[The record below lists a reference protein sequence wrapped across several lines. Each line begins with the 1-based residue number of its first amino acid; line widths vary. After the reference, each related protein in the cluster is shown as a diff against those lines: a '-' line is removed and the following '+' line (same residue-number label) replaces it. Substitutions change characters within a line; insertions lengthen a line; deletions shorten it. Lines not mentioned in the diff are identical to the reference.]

1 MDVQATPSPYASL
14 GAAKPA
20 AGNPPALGQQVP
32 GHTGGLPAQAGLSV
46 LANPMAEELRSK
58 GRGEDTMLV
67 HMTPNEVNSLQG
79 LAMAAGG
86 SLTINP
92 HTGLPEAGWLG
103 KLLPTI
109 LGGIGMA
116 FGIPPIW
123 MGAAGAVGGT
133 IATGDLGKGLAM
145 GLQAYGGASMAG
157 GLGLAGKVSENAF
170 GLMGNAGSGMTQ
182 AAAAPITQAAG
193 KTAETTAGQLANIGK
208 EVGNLSFPET
218 GLGGLGGGS
227 TMGMGM
233 NVPVQNMA
241 GSAINAAGKTGLA
254 GFMQGFGDSAKMGLP
269 GGIVGKVAP
278 MLAAQGVMSGVSN
291 AMTPTVKTAQEQTDN
306 SYAGPY
312 TAQRRT
318 ATFAP
323 STADLLAST
332 KERRYFDVDMPE
344 VYDVQGRLVQPGSST
359 APGTPILQN
368 VLAPDIVKPGFLGI
382 GTKTVKNANK
392 YMQQW
397 SPYMLPEGTMYAEGG
412 EVAPR
417 DKGIE
422 RDYKFKQL
430 DNLTP
435 SGPAV
440 ASRPTGK
447 MSTLMAMRDERLGK
461 VMGLKGAAQAAK
473 LRANQPQPSPELA
486 RAIGGGSSRLQDMR
500 NVNAF
505 NDGGEV
511 KLADGAFVVDARTV
525 SELGNGSSNAG
536 IEMLSRMGG
545 RPVRGPGDG
554 VSDSVPARIGR
565 DQPARVARDEVVFGP
580 AAVRRIG
587 KGDEKRGAD
596 KLYAMMDKAHKARK
610 RAGRGSDTKLRKGLA

>member
-14 GAAKPA
+14 GAAQPA

-32 GHTGGLPAQAGLSV
+32 GHTGGLPAQGGLSV
-46 LANPMAEELRSK
+46 LANPMAEQLRSQ

-109 LGGIGMA
+109 LGAVGMA

-157 GLGLAGKVSENAF
+157 GLGLTGKVSENAF
-170 GLMGNAGSGMTQ
+170 GLMGSAGSGMPQ

-193 KTAETTAGQLANIGK
+193 KTAETAAGNLANIGK

-233 NVPVQNMA
+233 DVPVQNMA
-241 GSAINAAGKTGLA
+241 SSAINAAGKTGLA
-254 GFMQGFGDSAKMGLP
+254 GFAQGFGDAAKMGLP
-269 GGIVGKVAP
+269 GGIVSKAAP

-323 STADLLAST
+323 TTEDLLSSS

-368 VLAPDIVKPGFLGI
+368 VLAPDIVKKGFLGI

-392 YMQQW
+392 YTQQW
-397 SPYMLPEGTMYAEGG
+397 VPWMGEQGVGYAGGG
-412 EVAPR
+412 EV
-417 DKGIE
+417 E
-422 RDYKFKQL
+422 
-430 DNLTP
+430 
-435 SGPAV
+435 
-440 ASRPTGK
+440 
-447 MSTLMAMRDERLGK
+447 
-461 VMGLKGAAQAAK
+461 
-473 LRANQPQPSPELA
+473 
-486 RAIGGGSSRLQDMR
+486 
-500 NVNAF
+500 
-505 NDGGEV
+505 
-511 KLADGAFVVDARTV
+511 LADGAFVVDARTV

-536 IEMLSRMGG
+536 HELLAKMGG
-545 RPVRGPGDG
+545 RPIRGPGDG
-554 VSDSVPARIGR
+554 VSDSIPARIGR
-565 DQPARVARDEVVFGP
+565 DQPARVARDEVIFDP

-587 KGDEKRGAD
+587 NGDEKRGAQ
-596 KLYAMMDKAHKARK
+596 KLYAMMDKAHTARK

>member
-1 MDVQATPSPYASL
+1 MDALAPSSQYTPA
-14 GAAKPA
+14 GAGPGSVS
-20 AGNPPALGQQVP
+20 GNPPVLGAQVP
-32 GHTGGLPAQAGLSV
+32 GMTSGLPALSGLSV
-46 LANPMAEELRSK
+46 TQNPMAQKLQSY

-109 LGGIGMA
+109 LGAVGMA
-116 FGIPPIW
+116 FGIPPVW

-145 GLQAYGGASMAG
+145 GLQAYGGASLG
-157 GLGLAGKVSENAF
+157 GALGVGGKLGNVGQSLGLSGSEAIGGAAAKQASMQALEQTAQKLPGMEAAF
-170 GLMGNAGSGMTQ
+170 GPSTSVPSLG
-182 AAAAPITQAAG
+182 APSASAAG
-193 KTAETTAGQLANIGK
+193 LEQIAQNLPSMQTAFNPSTA
-208 EVGNLSFPET
+208 VPS
-218 GLGGLGGGS
+218 LGGI
-227 TMGMGM
+227 
-233 NVPVQNMA
+233 
-241 GSAINAAGKTGLA
+241 SAPTGFFGKFGEAAG
-254 GFMQGFGDSAKMGLP
+254 MGLP
-269 GGIVGKVAP
+269 GGIIGKAAP

-318 ATFAP
+318 PTFAP
-323 STADLLAST
+323 DTQSLLDST
-332 KERRYFDVDMPE
+332 KERRYFDIDMPE
-344 VYDVQGRLVQPGSST
+344 VYNTQGQIVQPGSST

-368 VLAPDIVKPGFLGI
+368 VLSKDIVKPGFLGL

-392 YMQQW
+392 YTQQW
-397 SPYMLPEGTMYAEGG
+397 VPYMQEQGAGYAE
-412 EVAPR
+412 
-417 DKGIE
+417 
-422 RDYKFKQL
+422 
-430 DNLTP
+430 
-435 SGPAV
+435 
-440 ASRPTGK
+440 
-447 MSTLMAMRDERLGK
+447 
-461 VMGLKGAAQAAK
+461 
-473 LRANQPQPSPELA
+473 
-486 RAIGGGSSRLQDMR
+486 
-500 NVNAF
+500 
-505 NDGGEV
+505 GGEV

-536 IEMLSRMGG
+536 IEMLARMGG

-565 DQPARVARDEVVFGP
+565 DQPARVARDEVVFDP